1 MVNTV
6 NEIEID
12 VSKIAM
18 DDFTKDA
25 IKEQLSKYIG
35 SPITQELIDLIKM
48 EMMET
53 LFVSSTRLSCD
64 YKGDNTLYSIEIIRK
79 KYGNKEEN
87 F

>member
-35 SPITQELIDLIKM
+35 SPITQELIDLIKT

-53 LFVSSTRLSCD
+53 LFVPSTKLSCD
-64 YKGDNTLYSIEIIRK
+64 YKGDTLYSVEIIRE
-79 KYGNKEEN
+79 KYGYKEEN